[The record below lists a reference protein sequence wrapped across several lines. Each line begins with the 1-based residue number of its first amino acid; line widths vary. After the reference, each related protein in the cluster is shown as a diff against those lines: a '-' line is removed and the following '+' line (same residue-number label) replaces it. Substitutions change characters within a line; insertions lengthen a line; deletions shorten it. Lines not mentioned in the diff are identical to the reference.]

1 MLKNGNLYINGDV
14 LIDANRDF
22 NYLDDWTKT
31 FISNLYKINPIMTSV
46 STVLNDG
53 IGRIVAETY
62 IDVPRRNINIYGDN
76 ENYIL
81 VLFMLMFLQEMVYEI
96 LLLSILILLL
106 KL

>member
-46 STVLNDG
+46 STVLMM
-53 IGRIVAETY
+53 V
-62 IDVPRRNINIYGDN
+62 
-76 ENYIL
+76 L
-81 VLFMLMFLQEMVYEI
+81 VE
-96 LLLSILILLL
+96 
-106 KL
+106 